1 MDKPNVTVI
10 YQDAPRQPIG
20 CLSLILELVLLVVFV
35 LVFVGIY
42 MIF

>member
-1 MDKPNVTVI
+1 MEKPNITVV
-10 YQDAPRQPIG
+10 YQDAPKQPIG

-42 MIF
+42 MVL

>member
-35 LVFVGIY
+35 LVFVAVY